1 MQGNNKL
8 TNLDALAARTAQ
20 TIVQMAVEVKKVA
33 ADDLDNLATKTLGVL
48 QENGPYAMALF
59 LASRSR
65 DVDKKIAGVIQENLF
80 SQEMLT
86 ALFGNGISL
95 PASSSDG
102 RLKFLA
108 NEVAND
114 LNRLLL
120 LKQVWEQ
127 TLIYVRYGAKARG

>member
-1 MQGNNKL
+1 MEGNNKL
-8 TNLDALAARTAQ
+8 TNLDVLAAQTAQ
-20 TIVQMAVEVKKVA
+20 TIVQMAVEVRKVA
-33 ADDLDNLATKTLGVL
+33 AKDLDNLATKTLGVL

-65 DVDKKIAGVIQENLF
+65 EVDKKIAGVIQENLF

-95 PASSSDG
+95 PSNNDG

>member
-1 MQGNNKL
+1 MERNNGG

-20 TIVQMAVEVKKVA
+20 KIVDQVQQAK
-33 ADDLDNLATKTLGVL
+33 DLDNLATKTLGVL

-65 DVDKKIAGVIQENLF
+65 EVDKKIAVVIQENLF
-80 SQEMLT
+80 NQEMLT

-95 PASSSDG
+95 PSNNDG

-127 TLIYVRYGAKARG
+127 TLIYVRYGAKARQQEAK